1 MVDECGASGL
11 ESNEEKKSNASDT
24 GTGPIGQGKTEFEQ
38 DELQVDQEG
47 DEELREEYK
56 VRGGLCGWYSVLI

>member
-56 VRGGLCGWYSVLI
+56 V